1 MTVSALNYLWNS
13 KVVLRGAWLW
23 GGFALLGGISLCMVS
38 FVCVCVCVW
47 GGGGRFVGVWGC
59 GRSWGLGYLG
69 PALVFVWGGALRGV
83 FAFCF
88 SGVFCV
94 GGGGGGAG
102 PCAMVLWQFGH
113 FFGIS

>member
-1 MTVSALNYLWNS
+1 MEFEGRVAGGMAL
-13 KVVLRGAWLW
+13 
-23 GGFALLGGISLCMVS
+23 GGFCAFGGHFIVHGLIC
-38 FVCVCVCVW
+38 VCVCVCL
-47 GGGGRFVGVWGC
+47 GGGGGFVGVWGC

-102 PCAMVLWQFGH
+102 PCAMVLWQFGPL
-113 FFGIS
+113 FGIS